1 MATSPPPA
9 RSARRAVL
17 GGAALGLGAVLARP
31 TAALAAPD
39 VRGYP
44 ATPVPDP
51 LTWHGIRRFTAG
63 YTPALRAQVAEAGGF
78 DAWFAR
84 QLDGSYDDAWYD
96 TTSHWWASVNAD
108 AATLWQR
115 DRSDVESLWWADANY
130 QSWALV
136 RRFGSQRQVLETM
149 AELWEHHLHVPAQ
162 GSVGPFRTAYGKE
175 IRKHAL
181 GRFSD
186 LLEAAITH
194 PAMSVYLGNANSTK
208 SAPNENLGRELLE
221 LHTVGIGRYD
231 EADVKASAR
240 LLTGFKVALWTTWA
254 TSYDPNAHWTGPV
267 QVVGFSHPNS
277 DPDGRAAL
285 SAYLRHLARHPA
297 TAQRIAR
304 KIAVRFVSDTPSD
317 ALVDELA
324 AVYVDRDTDITAV
337 LLALVASA
345 EYRAAADTKVRTP
358 AEDVVAT
365 YRALGV
371 ELTGGPTGLADDSAA
386 NTMLWQAQRIG
397 AKPFDWPRPDGRP
410 DTSQAW
416 SSTSRFLASLDVH
429 YTMSGGWWPEDGA
442 RYRMPVGWLPGA
454 PAATAATPSQPAG
467 PAAPV
472 GGGDPLVVGRPKK
485 DKKKK
490 KKKKRKPPL
499 PPPVTP
505 PAPDPVVPQPPDEPE
520 PPVTPV
526 ASIRFDELVD
536 HLCRTML
543 GRPVTPTM
551 LQAACE
557 AAGCAPSDV
566 ITPQHR
572 IVAWEMPRL
581 VTVLLDSPLHMTR

>member
-9 RSARRAVL
+9 RAARRAVL
-17 GGAALGLGAVLARP
+17 TGAAAGVGAVLARP
-31 TAALAAPD
+31 GAALAAPD

-44 ATPVPDP
+44 ATPVPDAA
-51 LTWHGIRRFTAG
+51 TWHGIRRFTAG

-84 QLDGSYDDAWYD
+84 QLDGSYDDAWYE
-96 TTSHWWASVNAD
+96 TTSRWWFSVNAD
-108 AATLWQR
+108 AATVWQR
-115 DRSDVESLWWADANY
+115 DRADVESLWWADANY
-130 QSWALV
+130 QSWAMV

-149 AELWEHHLHVPAQ
+149 AELWEHHLHVTAQ
-162 GSVGPFRTAYGKE
+162 GAVGPFRTAYGKE

-221 LHTVGIGRYD
+221 LHTVGVGQYD
-231 EADVKASAR
+231 ETDVKNSAR
-240 LLTGFKVALWTTWA
+240 LLTGFKVGIWTTWA

-267 QVVGFSHPNS
+267 RAMGFSHPNS

-285 SAYLRHLARHPA
+285 SAYLRYLARHPA
-297 TAQRIAR
+297 TARRVAR
-304 KIAVRFVSDTPSD
+304 KLAVRFVSDTPSD
-317 ALVDELA
+317 ALVDDLA
-324 AVYVDRDTDITAV
+324 AVYADHDTDISAV

-345 EYRAAADTKVRTP
+345 EFKAAADAKVRTP
-358 AEDVVAT
+358 PEDVVAT

-371 ELTGGPTGLADDSAA
+371 ELTGGPTGLGDETAA

-410 DTSQAW
+410 DTAAAW
-416 SSTSRFLASLDVH
+416 SSTSRFLASLDIH
-429 YTMSGGWWPEDGA
+429 YTMSGGWWPEQGA
-442 RYRMPVGWLPGA
+442 RYREPVDWLPSA
-454 PAATAATPSQPAG
+454 PGGAATASADPAV
-467 PAAPV
+467 PAA
-472 GGGDPLVVGRPKK
+472 GEAPLVVARPKK

-490 KKKKRKPPL
+490 KKKKKRKPPA
-499 PPPVTP
+499 PPPATP
-505 PAPDPVVPQPPDEPE
+505 QAPDPVLPEPPAEPQPPT
-520 PPVTPV
+520 TPV

-543 GRPVTPTM
+543 GQPVAPTM

-557 AAGCAPSDV
+557 AAGCAPTDV
-566 ITPQHR
+566 ITSQHR

-581 VTVLLDSPLHMTR
+581 LTVLLDSPLHMTR